1 MSKFVRRVQ
10 FFRGRNRDDRLITVL
25 PYRKRF
31 VAQSMRFYLITL
43 FRSAAVAS
51 IAWAVLPHGAF
62 AVGTEPVAEPLVDP
76 APCFAAI
83 AADDSDQIVGVCGAL
98 TDNAKAS
105 KDDRLKALIGRAGAY
120 AAKDMLDRAIADY
133 DMVLRLDSTLA
144 DIFNARGE
152 LWRRKGDRRR
162 ALADFGAAIKLN
174 PDHAAAKASY
184 KSLAL
189 EVERIGALIAV
200 NNKPSFNCAVARRPV
215 EKAICANPELANLDR
230 EINAVNAKIVRD
242 ATAAG
247 PSAGRALQREQ
258 DEFVAHRN
266 ASFGRGDYDLQKAM
280 RERLDHLM
288 AVQRN

>member
-1 MSKFVRRVQ
+1 
-10 FFRGRNRDDRLITVL
+10 
-25 PYRKRF
+25 
-31 VAQSMRFYLITL
+31 MRFYLITL

-133 DMVLRLDSTLA
+133 DMVLRLDATLA

-152 LWRRKGDRRR
+152 LWRKKGDRRR
-162 ALADFGAAIKLN
+162 AVADFGAALK
-174 PDHAAAKASY
+174 
-184 KSLAL
+184 
-189 EVERIGALIAV
+189 
-200 NNKPSFNCAVARRPV
+200 
-215 EKAICANPELANLDR
+215 PELQLRDR
-230 EINAVNAKIVRD
+230 ETRGRKGDLRQCRACQSRPRD
-242 ATAAG
+242 HRGERTCG
-247 PSAGRALQREQ
+247 PQSQ
-258 DEFVAHRN
+258 
-266 ASFGRGDYDLQKAM
+266 
-280 RERLDHLM
+280 
-288 AVQRN
+288 